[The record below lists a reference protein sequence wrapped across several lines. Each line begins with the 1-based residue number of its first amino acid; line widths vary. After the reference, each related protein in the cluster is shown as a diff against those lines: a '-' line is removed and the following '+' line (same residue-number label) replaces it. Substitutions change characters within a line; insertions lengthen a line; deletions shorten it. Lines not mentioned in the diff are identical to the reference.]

1 MNRTPAAASARS
13 TDPVDYQ
20 RVPRPVAA
28 MAKDFADGHHI
39 APHSHERAQLIFA
52 VEGVMLVSTAA
63 GSWAV
68 PPQRAVWMPAG
79 VTHEIRMAGAVA
91 MRTIYVRPDAATRL
105 PDRVRVIAV
114 SSLLRELTLR
124 ACALPVLYD
133 ESGPAARIMTLI
145 LDEIAALP
153 TLALD
158 LPLPSDARLR
168 RICHA
173 LRDEPGATRT
183 LDDWAREAGAST
195 RTLARRFVRETGLTF
210 AEWRQQARLL
220 EAMARLAAG
229 EPVTRIALD
238 LGYDSPSAFTAMFR
252 RALGTT
258 PSRYLARDEP
268 MPQVRDGTALT
279 RMAARPE

>member
-1 MNRTPAAASARS
+1 MNRTAPAAPARS

-28 MAKDFADGHHI
+28 MAKDFTDGHHI
-39 APHSHERAQLIFA
+39 APHSHERAQLLFA
-52 VEGVMLVSTAA
+52 VDGVMLVSTSA

-68 PPQRAVWMPAG
+68 PPQRAVWVPAG

-91 MRTIYVRPDAATRL
+91 MRTIYVRTDTAARL

-114 SSLLRELTLR
+114 SALLRELTRR

-133 ESGPAARIMTLI
+133 ESGPAGRIMTLI

-153 TLALD
+153 TVALD
-158 LPLPSDARLR
+158 LPLPHDARLR

-173 LRDEPGATRT
+173 LRAEPGSSRT
-183 LDDWAREAGAST
+183 LDEWAGATGVSG

-229 EPVTRIALD
+229 QPVTRIGLD
-238 LGYDSPSAFTAMFR
+238 LGYDSPSAFAAMFR
-252 RALGTT
+252 RALGTS
-258 PSRYLARDEP
+258 PSRYLGRGERAP
-268 MPQVRDGTALT
+268 APV
-279 RMAARPE
+279 AAQP